1 MGDSRKAP
9 LPSGSVLPVLHTC
22 YVGRTEYCGWQLP
35 GRFRPR
41 DLSSVPHFN
50 PPDFSKPLLAAAPDA
65 RFVAAP
71 ADGVLP
77 EGFFST
83 TNLPTYVRIGGE
95 WKLPREPRM
104 DSALVLDADGVL
116 WVREGRR
123 VLKGEQVAV
132 GEAEDG
138 RDGIYVHATAFME
151 EVGADGEFKFMVS
164 EVSREKPI
172 DYALMAKIL
181 VDEREGGGYPIWV
194 AGPAL
199 VHSRARNDMVW
210 FIQNGFVGA
219 LLAGNAVAVH
229 DIEASIFGTTL
240 GLSGD
245 GKATQG
251 GHGLHMRAINKVRAA
266 GSIAAAVANGTIRDG
281 IMHACVTTNTPFVL
295 TGSIRDDGP
304 LPEVITDA
312 VASQDAMR
320 AHAVKS
326 TMAILIATALHA
338 IATGNMLPAFVMQPD
353 GSLRELATICVDSAE
368 FVVSKLKDRGTHQ
381 AFGVVTNAQDFMHI
395 LRLYVERE
403 IDQRRIA
410 AASPADRAVAAAR

>member
-1 MGDSRKAP
+1 VTSF
-9 LPSGSVLPVLHTC
+9 SH
-22 YVGRTEYCGWQLP
+22 
-35 GRFRPR
+35 
-41 DLSSVPHFN
+41 
-50 PPDFSKPLLAAAPDA
+50 PDFTRPQLASAPDA
-65 RFVAAP
+65 RFVPAP

-83 TNLPTYVRIGGE
+83 TNLPTYVKVDGQWRM
-95 WKLPREPRM
+95 PREPRM
-104 DSALVLDADGVL
+104 DSALVLDRDGEL
-116 WVREGRR
+116 WVREGRH
-123 VLKGEQVAV
+123 VSKGDRVAV
-132 GEAEDG
+132 GTREDG
-138 RDGIYVHATAFME
+138 GDGIYVHASAFLGE
-151 EVGADGEFKFMVS
+151 GAGDGEFKFMSS

-172 DYALMAKIL
+172 DYSLMARLLI
-181 VDEREGGGYPIWV
+181 DERERGGYPLWV
-194 AGPAL
+194 CGPAL
-199 VHSRARNDMVW
+199 VHSRARNDMTW

-240 GLSGD
+240 GMTGQ
-245 GKATQG
+245 GEATQG

-266 GSIAAAVANGTIRDG
+266 GSIANAVRDGIITDG

-304 LPEVITDA
+304 LPDVVTDA
-312 VASQDAMR
+312 LEGQDRMR
-320 AHAVKS
+320 RHAVKA

-338 IATGNMLPAFVMQPD
+338 IATGNMLPAFITEPD
-353 GSLRELATICVDSAE
+353 GSLRELATICVDSSE

-403 IDQRRIA
+403 LDQRRL
-410 AASPADRAVAAAR
+410 AASVPRDLATA